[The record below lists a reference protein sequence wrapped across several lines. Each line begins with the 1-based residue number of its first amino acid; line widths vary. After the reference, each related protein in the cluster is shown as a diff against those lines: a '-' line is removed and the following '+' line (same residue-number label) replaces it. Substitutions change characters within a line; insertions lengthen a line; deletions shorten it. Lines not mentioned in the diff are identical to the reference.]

1 MIFDLH
7 NDFPTKLDS
16 SDYSKYL
23 QKCGN
28 EAIITAVIWTSAF
41 DKDALAV
48 VTNISSRLNRLS
60 KTIPIAI
67 EDIGFASEC
76 DSYRTFDFS
85 QYLYCSLTWNSN
97 NAFAGGAMDDGTLT
111 HDGKQ
116 VIELINESGCTVDLA
131 HLNKKSFY
139 AVLDRA
145 KSVVCSHTGFN
156 THLRSLDDGMIRA
169 LVDRCSLI
177 GLCAVTAFTG
187 AKNAKN
193 FADVI
198 DDFVQRYGPDC
209 LALGTDFMGSDDIP
223 KDIST
228 YPKMIDTV
236 QSLGKRGYTDEVVNN
251 ILYGNALSFY
261 DRRFKT

>member
-7 NDFPTKLDS
+7 NDFPTTLDS
-16 SDYSKYL
+16 ADYSKYL
-23 QKCGN
+23 QKCGV

-41 DKDALAV
+41 DKDAFAV
-48 VTNISSRLNRLS
+48 VTNISSRLTELS

-67 EDIGFASEC
+67 EDIGFTTER
-76 DSYRTFDFS
+76 DIYRTFDFS
-85 QYLYCSLTWNSN
+85 RYLYCSLTWNSN
-97 NAFAGGAMDDGTLT
+97 NGFAGGAMDDGTLT
-111 HDGKQ
+111 RAGER
-116 VIELINESGCTVDLA
+116 VVERLNESGCAVDLA

-145 KSVVCSHTGFN
+145 KTVVCSHTGFN
-156 THLRSLDDGMIRA
+156 AHPRSLDDGMIRA
-169 LVDRCSLI
+169 LAEKRCLI

-187 AKNAKN
+187 AKNAKC
-193 FADVI
+193 FADII
-198 DDFVQRYGPDC
+198 DGFVQKYGPDC

-228 YPKMIDTV
+228 YPKMLAAV
-236 QSLGKRGYTDEVVNN
+236 RSLGKRGYPDEVINN